1 MANIR
6 VRARAVEMLGRQQ
19 IAGIPTALHELLKN
33 AHDAYAD
40 QVEVDFFRQDKSLL
54 IRDDGV
60 GMTLDEFE
68 TRWLT
73 LGTESKLEGNAIKPP
88 YTDPHK
94 PLRPVLGEKGIG
106 RLAIAAIG
114 RPMLILTRAERNG
127 KLKNLVAC
135 FIHWGLFEIPG
146 LDLSE
151 IEIPV

>member
-60 GMTLDEFE
+60 GMTLNEFE

-73 LGTESKLEGNAIKPP
+73 LGTESKLEGNGQRNHSPGNCQ
-88 YTDPHK
+88 TQNNVS
-94 PLRPVLGEKGIG
+94 LRHSNGI
-106 RLAIAAIG
+106 
-114 RPMLILTRAERNG
+114 
-127 KLKNLVAC
+127 
-135 FIHWGLFEIPG
+135 
-146 LDLSE
+146 
-151 IEIPV
+151 